1 MAQKS
6 NVKTNNSPKEK
17 DPAENV
23 LMQIQVRL
31 IWYKI
36 VRNKTFNFRR
46 QNTYMSFIRN
56 SFLTA
61 ILKKIP
67 TL

>member
-17 DPAENV
+17 DNVENV
-23 LMQIQVRL
+23 FMQIQVRL

-46 QNTYMSFIRN
+46 QNNYTSFIRN

-61 ILKKIP
+61 IIKKIP